1 MHVKSGAQQ
10 ARRRREPA
18 NATANYRD

>member
-10 ARRRREPA
+10 ARRRSEPA
-18 NATANYRD
+18 DATAYYRD